1 MKAWE
6 ILTEGDVP
14 ADLKRHGDSSLSN
27 ALHGGLSFPGI
38 SINKYFPVGSLSLS
52 NKNIYLVAFYGMK
65 PRPGVSTSKKG
76 WMDDKNNITYDE
88 RIEIT
93 RGLKHSSNTAKVIL
107 NLSAK
112 TVDRNSWGTDRSFT
126 DYFKYYFKG
135 YNEYLTA
142 VMAKLDPEYFNTI
155 LDELQA
161 ELDAEKAATASE
173 PSAQ

>member
-1 MKAWE
+1 M
-6 ILTEGDVP
+6 
-14 ADLKRHGDSSLSN
+14 
-27 ALHGGLSFPGI
+27 
-38 SINKYFPVGSLSLS
+38 
-52 NKNIYLVAFYGMK
+52 AFYGMK

-142 VMAKLDPEYFNTI
+142 VMAKLDPEYFNQI

-161 ELDAEKAATASE
+161 ELDAEKAESVAE
-173 PSAQ
+173 